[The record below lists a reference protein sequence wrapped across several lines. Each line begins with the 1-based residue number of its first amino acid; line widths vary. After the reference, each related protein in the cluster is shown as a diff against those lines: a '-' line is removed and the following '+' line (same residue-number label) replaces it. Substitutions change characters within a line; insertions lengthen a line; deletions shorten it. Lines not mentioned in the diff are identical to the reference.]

1 MERKCANCLGY
12 EMCKTLDE
20 KGRIPFKDP
29 NNCILYKDAPETQTV
44 TLPCKVG
51 QSIWFIRNNG
61 IIETSVEK
69 FVIKSNGLFI
79 KLACNTAYET
89 SAKSIGKTIFFS
101 EEVAKEYLSK

>member
-1 MERKCANCLGY
+1 MERKCTNCLRY

-29 NNCILYKDAPETQTV
+29 NDCLLYRDVPETQTV
-44 TLPCKVG
+44 TLPCNVG
-51 QSIWFIRNNG
+51 QSVWFVRGGN

-69 FVIKSNGLFI
+69 FIIKAEGLYI
-79 KLACNTAYET
+79 KLACNAVYET

-101 EEVAKEYLSK
+101 EDAAKDYLNI